1 MSNTKIIHGDRIT
14 AHGLSFVADRILY
27 QDYFGSRAD
36 ALPCSD
42 CWGYDVE
49 FIDTKGRYHHWK
61 QNQDGGQVARW
72 NGHSWQAFNVDGVPV
87 QDQPAIGKI
96 SFPGYGP
103 LEYLD
108 PVEYSRS
115 DAWEYESTEEGI
127 AGEVWDIVSRR
138 DSFPCLD
145 CRYTTINN

>member
-1 MSNTKIIHGDRIT
+1 MSNPILHGDKIT
-14 AHGLSFVADRILY
+14 ALGLSFVVDLVLY
-27 QDYFGSRAD
+27 QDYYGSRSD
-36 ALPCSD
+36 VSPRSD
-42 CWGYDVE
+42 CWGYDAE
-49 FIDTKGRYHHWK
+49 FIDTKGNYHHWK
-61 QNQDGGQVARW
+61 QNQDQGQAARW
-72 NGHSWQAFNVDGVPV
+72 NGRAWIPYNVDGYPV
-87 QDQPAIGKI
+87 QDRPAMGKI

-108 PVEYSRS
+108 PAEYSRS

-127 AGEVWDIVSRR
+127 AGETWDIVSRR